1 VKILNCAN
9 ANFGQHF
16 ANYLLKRIRVM
27 DNWRYISRPGALRS
41 VPPKDPTV
49 IFVDEADKASQRDA
63 AVAYLSIGGNGNRW
77 GVFAGGH
84 QIIQRVLK
92 A

>member
-9 ANFGQHF
+9 TNFSQHF
-16 ANYLLKRIRVM
+16 ANYMLKSIRVM
-27 DNWRYISRPGALRS
+27 DNRRYIPHSGALRS

-63 AVAYLSIGGNGNRW
+63 TEAYLSIGGNGNWW
-77 GVFAGGH
+77 GLFAGGH
-84 QIIQRVLK
+84 QIIQS
-92 A
+92 